1 MTIFDQLKEKI
12 TNPPVLGI
20 ADFSKRFILQTGA
33 CGSAVATVLLQE
45 FPEGR
50 KPIAYAL
57 RTLSKQENNF
67 SIYELK
73 ALAVSFGIEK
83 FRLYLEHA
91 EFDLHTDNQ
100 ALSYVLD
107 RPRKSG
113 CLARWA
119 VRISAFKFKVTHLRS
134 SQNVIADTLCHM
146 IGGYPCEVSDDSHCA
161 QFKINNIFTQ
171 LPMAFESLYEFQH
184 MDPSSRD
191 LIQRLSDRE
200 EVIPYILKN
209 DLHYCVM
216 VFCRD
221 WKRSLLRP
229 LPGFT
234 G

>member
-1 MTIFDQLKEKI
+1 M
-12 TNPPVLGI
+12 NPPVLGI
-20 ADFSKRFILQTGA
+20 ADFSKRFILQTDA
-33 CGSAVATVLLQE
+33 CGTAVAAVLLQE

-50 KPIAYAL
+50 KPIAYAS
-57 RTLSKQENNF
+57 RTLSKQEKKF
-67 SIYELK
+67 SIYELE
-73 ALAVSFGIEK
+73 ALAVLFGIEK

-100 ALSYVLD
+100 ALSYILA

-113 CLARWA
+113 RLARWA

-134 SQNVIADTLCHM
+134 SQNVIADALSRM
-146 IGGYPCEVSDDSHCA
+146 FERYPCEQVSDDSKCA

-191 LIQRLSDRE
+191 LIQRLSDGE